1 MTSLHRDESGF
12 TLVELLIT
20 CVLMTIVLGATLL
33 ALDSFQRN
41 ARLNDRQN
49 DAQDLAR
56 QSTDL
61 LARDLR
67 NLASPTPLLPNAVD
81 RAEAQD
87 VIFQSE
93 GKVKPVGSL
102 NAQNTRRLRYC
113 LASDGTLYRQVQTWI
128 TQAAPAAPSSGS
140 CPDGA
145 WGNEHAVAKHVVNG
159 GRPLFTYNSTALD
172 QITEVST
179 SLYVDVNPGKSP
191 SEVSLQSSVYLRNQ
205 NRIPTA
211 TFSIAL
217 QGSQVL
223 LNGSESKDPEEKPLS
238 FNWYDGATDTWLG
251 EGIVFTYT
259 PPAPGTRSYYLV
271 VDDGT
276 LSDEAPEKS
285 ICVPGTGVT
294 CPVG

>member
-1 MTSLHRDESGF
+1 MIGVHGDESGF

-20 CVLMTIVLGATLL
+20 CVLMVIVLGATLL

-41 ARLNDRQN
+41 ATTNDRQN

-56 QSTDL
+56 QATDL

-81 RAEAQD
+81 RAEPQD

-102 NAQNTRRLRYC
+102 NEQNTRRLRYC
-113 LASDGTLYRQVQTWI
+113 ISSDGGLYRQVQTWI
-128 TQAAPAAPSSGS
+128 TKIAPGVPNSSA
-140 CPDGA
+140 CPDA
-145 WGNEHAVAKHVVNG
+145 SWGNQHVVAKDVVND
-159 GRPLFTYNSTALD
+159 GRPLFTYNAAVLD
-172 QITEVST
+172 QVTEIST
-179 SLYVDVNPGKSP
+179 SLYVDVNPGRSP
-191 SEVSLQSSVYLRNQ
+191 SEVSLQSAVYLRNQ

-211 TFSIAL
+211 EFSVAL

-238 FNWYDGATDTWLG
+238 FNWYDAATDAWLG
-251 EGIVFTYT
+251 EGIVFTYV

-276 LSDEAPEKS
+276 LSDEAPAKS

-294 CPVG
+294 CPPA